1 MKKTFIKKLR
11 FLPLMLTI
19 AVFIS
24 MFSFFTAY
32 ADEPTNNYTA
42 KIGNTYYTSLKTAV
56 ESAKNGDVIEPA
68 NERVVITSGENPRLP
83 LMALHLVT
91 ADL

>member
-42 KIGNTYYTSLKTAV
+42 KNANT
-56 ESAKNGDVIEPA
+56 
-68 NERVVITSGENPRLP
+68 
-83 LMALHLVT
+83 
-91 ADL
+91 